1 MTQKIK
7 KSIAA
12 ISAIATA
19 LTSLVY
25 FQGNI
30 LANAEEFDSN
40 GFAGDE
46 IYQEAVLTTDKYDIN
61 NDGKNDDVYEISNA
75 GQLYWF
81 ANEVGNYGE
90 QNAVLTADITVNT
103 GNIAD
108 CNGDNYSNW
117 REWALISK
125 YGYSGIFDGQGHTIS
140 GLYYNGSDE
149 NVGLFGCLYDG
160 KILNV
165 GIENSYFYSNNDY
178 AYVGGICGYNSQG
191 TISGC
196 YSKGT
201 VKCSI
206 DVGGVVGYNDGTVIN
221 CYNDGFVDGQSSQY
235 TGGICAFNNS
245 NGNISNCYNTGK
257 ITFSGASGGICGE
270 NSGTI
275 KNCYYLD
282 TCKGD
287 DNIYNEFS
295 CESGKETTSEK
306 FASGEI
312 AYALQDGQNENIWG
326 QELGKD
332 NFPVLKGM
340 KVYENKVY
348 SGCEGNKGNANV
360 SYSNTEEPDKYADH
374 NYSKGGICTYCNK
387 IKNDKDGFKSVSL
400 ALTDGVI
407 MNYYMLLSDD
417 IKKDSDAYIQ
427 FTSEN
432 GINKKVMISSGVED
446 VNSDGTLIRYIYS
459 IELRPDQMADEIT
472 AQVFYGNGEKG
483 SSVNYSVKQYVEGIE
498 DGENHKELADAMLR
512 YGAYAQ
518 LYTGRNTE
526 NMAVE
531 VSDYSENKRIG
542 DEYKYSLSE
551 KISGIE
557 VKSATLLVG
566 SDTTIRVKYQLS
578 SDYNIDDFDFK
589 CNNEKVIPEKSG
601 DSYYLYIK
609 NIKPQNLDNK
619 YTFYVYNFKTRD
631 ALTLYYSAF
640 SYMKNVLENSE
651 SYDKNLV
658 NLVNAMY
665 EYNQKAKE
673 YISY

>member
-12 ISAIATA
+12 ISAVATV
-19 LTSLVY
+19 LTSLLY

-40 GFAGDE
+40 GFASDGT
-46 IYQEAVLTTDKYDIN
+46 YQKAVLTTDKYDIDN
-61 NDGKNDDVYEISNA
+61 NGKFDDVYEISNA

-81 ANEVGNYGE
+81 ANEVGYYGR
-90 QNAVLTADITVNT
+90 QNAVLTSDITVNT
-103 GNIAD
+103 GDIAD
-108 CNGDNYSNW
+108 CDGNNYSNW

-140 GLYYNGSDE
+140 GLYYKGSDE
-149 NVGLFGCLYDG
+149 GLGLFGYLNGG

-165 GIENSYFYSNNDY
+165 GVENSYFYSDHDW
-178 AYVGGICGYNSQG
+178 AYVGGICGNVYSGEITNCYN
-191 TISGC
+191 
-196 YSKGT
+196 KGT
-201 VKCSI
+201 VSASI
-206 DVGGVVGYNDGTVIN
+206 
-221 CYNDGFVDGQSSQY
+221 S
-235 TGGICAFNNS
+235 S
-245 NGNISNCYNTGK
+245 NGS
-257 ITFSGASGGICGE
+257 SGGICG
-270 NSGTI
+270 NINDSCNI
-275 KNCYYLD
+275 KNCFNSGSVNGSNVGAICGNKGNGNIENCFYLEN
-282 TCKGD
+282 CLGSFS
-287 DNIYNEFS
+287 NIS
-295 CESGKETTSEK
+295 CEEGKETTSEK

-312 AYALQDGQNENIWG
+312 AYLLQNEQNENIWG
-326 QELGKD
+326 QELDKD
-332 NFPVLKGM
+332 DFPVLKGM
-340 KVYENKVY
+340 EVYENKVY
-348 SGCEGNKGNANV
+348 SGCEGNKGDADV
-360 SYSNTEEPDKYADH
+360 SYSNTKEPDKYADH

-387 IKNDKDGFKSVSL
+387 IENDKDGFKSASL

-417 IKKDSDAYIQ
+417 VKKDSGAYIQ

-432 GINKKVMISSGVED
+432 GINKKVMISSGIEN
-446 VNSDGTLIRYIYS
+446 VNSDGTLTRYIYS

-483 SSVNYSVKQYVEGIE
+483 SSINYSVKQYVESIK
-498 DGENHKELADAMLR
+498 DGENYKELADAMLR

-518 LYTGRNTE
+518 LYTGRNIE

-531 VSDYSENKRIG
+531 VQDYSENKKIG

-578 SDYNIDDFDFK
+578 SDYKIGNFYFK
-589 CNNEKVIPEKSG
+589 CRGEEVIPEKSG

-619 YTFYVYNFKTRD
+619 YTFYVYNSITGEE
-631 ALTLYYSAF
+631 LTLEYRAF

-673 YISY
+673 YTPY

>member
-12 ISAIATA
+12 ISAVATV
-19 LTSLVY
+19 LTSLLY

-30 LANAEEFDSN
+30 LANAEEYDSN

-46 IYQEAVLTTDKYDIN
+46 TYQEAVLTTDKYDIN

-81 ANEVGNYGE
+81 ANEVEKYDNL
-90 QNAVLTADITVNT
+90 NAILTDNITVNM
-103 GNIAD
+103 GNISNFSGENAD
-108 CNGDNYSNW
+108 SLIKWEPIGLYSYSAYNGV
-117 REWALISK
+117 
-125 YGYSGIFDGQGHTIS
+125 FDGKGHIVS
-140 GLYYNGSDE
+140 GLYNKGSNE
-149 NVGLFGCLYDG
+149 CSGLFGYLNGG

-165 GIENSYFYSNNDY
+165 GVENSYFYSDHDW
-178 AYVGGICGYNSQG
+178 AYVGGICGNVYSGEITNCYN
-191 TISGC
+191 
-196 YSKGT
+196 KGT
-201 VKCSI
+201 VSAS
-206 DVGGVVGYNDGTVIN
+206 T
-221 CYNDGFVDGQSSQY
+221 S
-235 TGGICAFNNS
+235 S
-245 NGNISNCYNTGK
+245 NGS
-257 ITFSGASGGICGE
+257 SGGICGNINGSCNIE
-270 NSGTI
+270 NCFNSGFVSGLNVGAI
-275 KNCYYLD
+275 CGNKGNGNIENCFYLENCLD
-282 TCKGD
+282 GD
-287 DNIYNEFS
+287 SNISCNE
-295 CESGKETTSEK
+295 GKETTSEK

-326 QELGKD
+326 QELDKD

-340 KVYENKVY
+340 KVYQNKVY
-348 SGCEGNKGNANV
+348 SGCEGNKGDADV
-360 SYSNTEEPDKYADH
+360 SYSNTKEPDKYADH

-432 GINKKVMISSGVED
+432 GINKKVMISSGVEN
-446 VNSDGTLIRYIYS
+446 VSSDGTLTRYIYS

-609 NIKPQNLDNK
+609 NIKPQNLDNR
-619 YTFYVYNFKTRD
+619 YTFYIYNFKTGD
-631 ALTLYYSAF
+631 SLTLYYSAF